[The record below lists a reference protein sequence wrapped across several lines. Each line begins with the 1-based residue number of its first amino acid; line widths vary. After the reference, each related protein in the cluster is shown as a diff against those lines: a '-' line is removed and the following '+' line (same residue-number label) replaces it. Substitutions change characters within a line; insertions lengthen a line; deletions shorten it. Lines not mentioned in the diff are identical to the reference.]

1 MKTLYK
7 ILMTLGAIGVII
19 NTSILL
25 WQVQVIISLNN
36 SHNWLDLT
44 FDTWFNSL

>member
-36 SHNWLDLT
+36 SHN
-44 FDTWFNSL
+44 

>member
-1 MKTLYK
+1 
-7 ILMTLGAIGVII
+7 MTLGAIGVII

-36 SHNWLDLT
+36 SNNWLDLT